1 MKVKSKTLAQA
12 LWEEIEGKGPEAVT
26 HALKGL
32 QAFLGLYKIQRDARD
47 FLNHPK
53 ISLTAKE
60 KFIHAFLE
68 LFKAPPEATAIIK
81 MLHIH
86 NKKQHI
92 PFADSMRKL
101 NIVPVAISYEYD
113 PCDVLKA
120 TEMQAR
126 EDASYVKREGED
138 VESILR
144 GIALPKGRVHIQFGA
159 PLQGEYHAAD
169 EVAAA
174 IDQAIVAGYRLFPS
188 NLVAYEQLQKVREA
202 VSSLQDAATQMLA
215 NVDTQELARKASE
228 FSARISGYP
237 KRVQNLILE
246 MYANPL
252 LSKFQLQQ
260 DQLEHPA

>member
-1 MKVKSKTLAQA
+1 MQTHRIIGIRHRVKKTVDGEARPTQVCVLHTDGTMETYDLDDEQA
-12 LWEEIEGKGPEAVT
+12 EFDWKSGKTPIEYRRVNPTDDLSPYAPR
-26 HALKGL
+26 HLKT
-32 QAFLGLYKIQRDARD
+32 R
-47 FLNHPK
+47 
-53 ISLTAKE
+53 
-60 KFIHAFLE
+60 
-68 LFKAPPEATAIIK
+68 AI
-81 MLHIH
+81 
-86 NKKQHI
+86 KK
-92 PFADSMRKL
+92 
-101 NIVPVAISYEYD
+101 
-113 PCDVLKA
+113 
-120 TEMQAR
+120 
-126 EDASYVKREGED
+126 GED